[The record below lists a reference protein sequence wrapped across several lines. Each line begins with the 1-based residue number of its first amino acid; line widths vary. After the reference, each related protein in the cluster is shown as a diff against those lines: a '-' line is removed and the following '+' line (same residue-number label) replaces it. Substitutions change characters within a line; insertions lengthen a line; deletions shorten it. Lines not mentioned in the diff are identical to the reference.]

1 MRISETARIR
11 DGDICFIVCVSALK
25 HGVVTALGELATL
38 PQQEASMRAVCTV
51 VGKDKPGI
59 IAAVSTAFAERS
71 VNILDISQTI
81 MQGFFTMITLVDL
94 AGMSISLE
102 QLRSDLDELGT
113 DIEVEISLQHED
125 VYTAMHRV

>member
-1 MRISETARIR
+1 
-11 DGDICFIVCVSALK
+11 
-25 HGVVTALGELATL
+25 
-38 PQQEASMRAVCTV
+38 MRAVCTV
-51 VGKDKPGI
+51 VGRDKPGI
-59 IAAVSTAFAERS
+59 IAAVSSAFAERS

-102 QLRSDLDELGT
+102 QLRSDLDELGRS
-113 DIEVEISLQHED
+113 IEVEISLQHED

>member
-1 MRISETARIR
+1 
-11 DGDICFIVCVSALK
+11 
-25 HGVVTALGELATL
+25 
-38 PQQEASMRAVCTV
+38 MRAVCTV

-59 IAAVSTAFAERS
+59 IAAVSTAFAERA

-102 QLRSDLDELGT
+102 RLRLDLDELGRS
-113 DIEVEISLQHED
+113 IEVEIALQHED